1 MNINTLK
8 KYAGWS
14 ALAVLALAALL
25 WAFWP
30 RARVVDVAQVH
41 IGRFEQTIEQDGRLR
56 VKNRYAITAPTAAE
70 LVRPTLRVGDPVQVN
85 QVVATL
91 LPVAPQMLDARTRSV
106 LQERLGSAQAAY
118 TAALA
123 QVQRQQAALAQ
134 AELEAQRVQRLASD
148 NFVSASAR
156 DQAMLALQGQQ
167 KAREAA
173 GAESHVA
180 EHALSEARA
189 ALAASQGLNV
199 PGAVLAGR
207 WTLRSPVGGRVIKLN
222 QESAG
227 PVTVGQTL
235 LEIADTTQVDA
246 VLDVLSGDAARVRP
260 GARVLLTVGAGV
272 APLQGQVT
280 RIEPVAFTK
289 VSALGIEEQRVNLIV
304 ELQPTP
310 AQQAVIGEG
319 YRVDGQIL
327 VSAQDAALLMP
338 AAALVRD
345 GAQWTVFA
353 VEGGRARRHVV
364 QVRER
369 NAEVAWLL
377 SGVEAGARV
386 VLYPGADLLEGQRLL
401 IRNIGK

>member
-1 MNINTLK
+1 MNSNTLK

-14 ALAVLALAALL
+14 ALAVMVLAALL

-30 RARVVDVAQVH
+30 RALAVDTGEVRF
-41 IGRFEQTIEQDGRLR
+41 GRFEQTIEQDGRLR

-70 LVRPTLRVGDPVQVN
+70 LVRPTLRVGDLVEVN
-85 QVVATL
+85 QPVATL
-91 LPVAPQMLDARTRSV
+91 LPVAPQMLDARTHSV
-106 LQERLGSAQAAY
+106 LQERVGSAEAAQA
-118 TAALA
+118 AALA
-123 QVQRQQAALAQ
+123 QLQRQQVALAQ

-156 DQAMLALQGQQ
+156 DQATLALQAQQ
-167 KAREAA
+167 KVWEAA
-173 GAESHVA
+173 RAESHVA
-180 EHALSEARA
+180 EHVLREARA
-189 ALAASQGLNV
+189 ALAVSQGRDV

-207 WTLRSPVGGRVIKLN
+207 WNLRSPVGGRVIKLN

-260 GARVLLTVGAGV
+260 GARVLLTVGVGV
-272 APLQGQVT
+272 VPLQGQVT

-319 YRVDGQIL
+319 FRVDGQIL
-327 VSAQDAALLMP
+327 VSAQDAALVLP

-345 GAQWTVFA
+345 GAQWTVF
-353 VEGGRARRHVV
+353 VVDGGRARRRVV

-369 NAEVAWLL
+369 NAEVAWLQ
-377 SGVEAGARV
+377 SGVEAGAWV
-386 VLYPGADLLEGQRLL
+386 VLYPGSDLLEGQRLL
-401 IRNIGK
+401 VRDGGK

>member
-1 MNINTLK
+1 MNSNTLK

-14 ALAVLALAALL
+14 ALAVMVLAALL

-30 RARVVDVAQVH
+30 RALAVDTGEVRF
-41 IGRFEQTIEQDGRLR
+41 GRFEQTIEQDGRLR

-70 LVRPTLRVGDPVQVN
+70 LVRPTLRVGDLVEVN
-85 QVVATL
+85 QPVATL
-91 LPVAPQMLDARTRSV
+91 LPVAPQMLDARTHSV
-106 LQERLGSAQAAY
+106 LQERVGSAEAAQA
-118 TAALA
+118 AALA
-123 QVQRQQAALAQ
+123 QLQRQQVALAQ

-156 DQAMLALQGQQ
+156 DQATLALQAQQ
-167 KAREAA
+167 KVWEAA
-173 GAESHVA
+173 RAESHVA
-180 EHALSEARA
+180 EHVLREARA
-189 ALAASQGLNV
+189 ALAVSQGRDV

-207 WTLRSPVGGRVIKLN
+207 WNLRSPVGGRVIKLN

-227 PVTVGQTL
+227 PVPVGQTL

-260 GARVLLTVGAGV
+260 GARVLLTVGVGV
-272 APLQGQVT
+272 VPLQGQVT

-319 YRVDGQIL
+319 FRVDGQIL
-327 VSAQDAALLMP
+327 VSAQDAALVLP

-345 GAQWTVFA
+345 GAQWTVF
-353 VEGGRARRHVV
+353 VVDGGRARRRVV

-369 NAEVAWLL
+369 NAEVAWLQ
-377 SGVEAGARV
+377 SGVEAGAWV
-386 VLYPGADLLEGQRLL
+386 VLYPGSDLLEGQRLL
-401 IRNIGK
+401 VRDGGK